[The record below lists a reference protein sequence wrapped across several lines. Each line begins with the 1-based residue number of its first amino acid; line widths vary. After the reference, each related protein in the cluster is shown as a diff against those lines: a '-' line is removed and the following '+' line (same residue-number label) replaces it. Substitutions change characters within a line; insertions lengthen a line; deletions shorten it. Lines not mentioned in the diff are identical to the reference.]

1 MAAATGTTTT
11 TASTITATSS
21 TATAT
26 ATASLTTAKGQNVA
40 KQARYLLQ
48 QGWGIPNRNI
58 FPLLTTFQRTPF
70 LTTPY
75 YVNANVLATLSQGVE
90 RQQRDVTN
98 EMSVHVET
106 SKLTSSNE
114 TSFLTSNA
122 TTLEG
127 REAAIDVFDE
137 ADGRSRKV
145 EGNLV
150 GII

>member
-1 MAAATGTTTT
+1 MTRQFFRKADAA
-11 TASTITATSS
+11 
-21 TATAT
+21 
-26 ATASLTTAKGQNVA
+26 VVV
-40 KQARYLLQ
+40 Y
-48 QGWGIPNRNI
+48 
-58 FPLLTTFQRTPF
+58 
-70 LTTPY
+70 
-75 YVNANVLATLSQGVE
+75 
-90 RQQRDVTN
+90 DVT
-98 EMSVHVET
+98 
-106 SKLTSSNE
+106 NE

>member
-1 MAAATGTTTT
+1 
-11 TASTITATSS
+11 
-21 TATAT
+21 
-26 ATASLTTAKGQNVA
+26 
-40 KQARYLLQ
+40 
-48 QGWGIPNRNI
+48 
-58 FPLLTTFQRTPF
+58 
-70 LTTPY
+70 
-75 YVNANVLATLSQGVE
+75 
-90 RQQRDVTN
+90 
-98 EMSVHVET
+98 MSVHVET

-114 TSFLTSNA
+114 TSFLASNA